1 MTELANRTTRVD
13 TIMNHRL
20 LYVQEGD
27 RMTLVRA
34 QIIRF
39 GVSGVPVLDENHRPV
54 GFVSLRDLDG
64 EAEPVRVSSPVM
76 TIGTSQ

>member
-34 QIIRF
+34 QIIRDDEEDV
-39 GVSGVPVLDENHRPV
+39 GLRRLCCPQRCARSG
-54 GFVSLRDLDG
+54 
-64 EAEPVRVSSPVM
+64 
-76 TIGTSQ
+76 